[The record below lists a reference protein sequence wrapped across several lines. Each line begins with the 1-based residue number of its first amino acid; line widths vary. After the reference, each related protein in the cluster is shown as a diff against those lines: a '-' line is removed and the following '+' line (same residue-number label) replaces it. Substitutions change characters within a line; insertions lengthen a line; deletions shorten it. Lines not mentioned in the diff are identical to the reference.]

1 MNYRLNLKLKENV
14 SPEIL
19 LKYGFKPKYDI
30 DTGEIIEYHRNIEID
45 NGKENRHFRFEVIA
59 CKKQYW
65 FKHIFY
71 DAWMS
76 GFQWGDVTTK
86 ECLELLFQL
95 IKDDIVEI
103 AKEE

>member
-1 MNYRLNLKLKENV
+1 MSYGLNLKLKENV
-14 SPEIL
+14 GAEIL
-19 LKYGFKPKYDI
+19 LNYGFKPKYDI
-30 DTGEIIEYHRNIEID
+30 DTGKIVSYCRKIEID
-45 NGKENRHFRFEVIA
+45 KREKHFTFSVVA

-76 GFQWGDVTTK
+76 GFDWDSFVRK

-95 IKDDIVEI
+95 IKDDIVEMV
-103 AKEE
+103 KE